1 MVLQLL
7 NINIA
12 KHRIKFL
19 LRKDIISIDL
29 QLSLTTIFLDPI
41 QIIKQ
46 KIMRETIWEI
56 RDIPQSRKT
65 RN

>member
-7 NINIA
+7 NINIV